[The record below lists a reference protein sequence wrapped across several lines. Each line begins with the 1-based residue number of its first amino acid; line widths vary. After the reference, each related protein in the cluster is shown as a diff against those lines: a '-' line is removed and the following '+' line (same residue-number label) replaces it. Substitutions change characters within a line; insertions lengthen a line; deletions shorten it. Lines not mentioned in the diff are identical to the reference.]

1 MEPYS
6 PTRIPRNLNLC
17 FRPEEEKEE
26 ARDKWISQSR
36 CNCPRKEV
44 VHVPFPVLFH
54 FRKDDIPVLDIE
66 NSTTYIGHFYSTQ
79 CLGWQA
85 VSHAFI
91 FTIRLC
97 VQRIHICIILTKPI
111 RSLMIFVHHG
121 RPVISR
127 KASIRRTKICFSLQL
142 VLQLLRIAFLTWRI
156 LEKVIER
163 FRTFL
168 MVLYS
173 INRHFARS

>member
-1 MEPYS
+1 MGPYS

-17 FRPEEEKEE
+17 FRPGEEKEE

-66 NSTTYIGHFYSTQ
+66 NSTAYIGHFYSTQ

-85 VSHAFI
+85 VSHTFI
-91 FTIRLC
+91 FTIRLYL
-97 VQRIHICIILTKPI
+97 RYIHICIILAKPI
-111 RSLMIFVHHG
+111 RLLMISVRHG
-121 RPVISR
+121 RSVISW
-127 KASIRRTKICFSLQL
+127 KASIRRTKIFFTLQL
-142 VLQLLRIAFLTWRI
+142 VFLLRVAFLSWCI
-156 LEKVIER
+156 LEKVIKR
-163 FRTFL
+163 FRSFL

-173 INRHFARS
+173 INRHLARS